1 MEVHLEQITNLESWQ
16 WIIIFAC
23 IGISVIVGF
32 IVLIIKIA
40 KRMLNPKKKQLDIL
54 RERLAKGEVTQE
66 EYDKLKKEFE

>member
-16 WIIIFAC
+16 WIFIFAC

-32 IVLIIKIA
+32 IALIIFVGRRI
-40 KRMLNPKKKQLDIL
+40 LNPKKKQLDIL